1 MIISETF
8 SVVRSSRCQYND
20 SDPISF
26 RYLFLTERQ
35 SREWAVPSVTTTRQS
50 LSTSISRVQ
59 GTVQYAL
66 AVRGGAVFLQSLP
79 GWPASL
85 SSIFLV
91 RPTAITVAPSRRRST
106 LMCSLPAPNAQE
118 GRPRRL
124 YMTHTTRTAPN
135 AHEACAL
142 IQEGFDANEVLSV
155 VGRCTVAYD
164 GRTQSTLGPGDRI
177 VLCKPDGTLL
187 IHQPT
192 GREPVNW
199 QPPGG
204 THETALAGADVL
216 VRSRRDSPAEVV
228 EVRFEDVFQLSAY
241 ALDDE
246 QELTLVGSEEDL
258 RQRILADPTLVEPG
272 FQPRATER
280 ETSVG
285 PVDIYGTDNEDR
297 PVIVELKR
305 RRVGPDAVG
314 QLARY
319 VAATERERADTTVR
333 GILVAPSI
341 TDRARRELS
350 VQDLEFVA
358 LEPDGAQPTPTSLD
372 QFTGDNPE

>member
-1 MIISETF
+1 
-8 SVVRSSRCQYND
+8 
-20 SDPISF
+20 
-26 RYLFLTERQ
+26 
-35 SREWAVPSVTTTRQS
+35 
-50 LSTSISRVQ
+50 
-59 GTVQYAL
+59 
-66 AVRGGAVFLQSLP
+66 
-79 GWPASL
+79 
-85 SSIFLV
+85 
-91 RPTAITVAPSRRRST
+91 
-106 LMCSLPAPNAQE
+106 
-118 GRPRRL
+118 
-124 YMTHTTRTAPN
+124 MTHTTRTTPN

-142 IQEGFDANEVLSV
+142 IQEGIDANEVLSV
-155 VGRCTVAYD
+155 VGHCTVAYD

-216 VRSRRDSPAEVV
+216 VRSRRESPAEVV
-228 EVRFEDVFQLSAY
+228 EVRFTTVFQISAY

-246 QELTLVGSEEDL
+246 QDLTLVGSEEDL
-258 RQRILADPTLVEPG
+258 RQRILADPSLLEEG
-272 FQPRATER
+272 FHPLATER
-280 ETSVG
+280 ETSAG
-285 PVDIYGTDNEDR
+285 PVDIYGVDGDDT

-319 VAATERERADTTVR
+319 VAASERERADTTVR

-350 VQDLEFVA
+350 AQDLEFVA
-358 LEPDGAQPTPTSLD
+358 LEPDSAQTTPTTLN
-372 QFTGDNPE
+372 QFAEEDT